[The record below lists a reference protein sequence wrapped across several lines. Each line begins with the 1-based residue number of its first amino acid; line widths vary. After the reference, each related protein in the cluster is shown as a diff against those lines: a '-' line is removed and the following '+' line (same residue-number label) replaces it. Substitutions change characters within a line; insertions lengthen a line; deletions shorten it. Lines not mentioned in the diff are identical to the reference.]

1 VYGPSIAEGKLNFI
15 NWLENIQMSEDL
27 DWFLL
32 GDFNLIRKPE
42 DRNEPGGN
50 LKMFLFNKSIFKLGL
65 VEIPLQGRKFT
76 WSKVQTLEIHFHLI
90 FLWFNNVIKYL
101 SVFFTKKDK
110 LTFKTTS
117 KQGRG

>member
-42 DRNEPGGN
+42 DRNKPGGN
-50 LKMFLFNKSIFKLGL
+50 SKMFFFNKFIFKLGL

-90 FLWFNNVIKYL
+90 FLRFNNVIKYL
-101 SVFFTKKDK
+101 SVFY
-110 LTFKTTS
+110 
-117 KQGRG
+117 